1 MRLLLADHHPT
12 VLRALQTRLREEGLF
27 VVVGTASDAKTLI
40 KQAEAQ
46 RPDAILLDWELPG
59 NGIKDLIATLH
70 ALEPRP
76 RVIAMSSKLEK
87 GRAALVAGA
96 DAFVSKGED
105 SNWLIETLQILRSQ
119 SEGADKSS

>member
-12 VLRALQTRLREEGLF
+12 VLKALQTRLREEGIF
-27 VVVGTASDAKTLI
+27 VVVGTASDAKTLK

-59 NGIKDLIATLH
+59 RDSQELIAILH
-70 ALEPRP
+70 KLEPRP

-87 GRAALVAGA
+87 GRVALAAGA
-96 DAFVSKGED
+96 DAFISKGED
-105 SNWLIETLQILRSQ
+105 SNWLIETLQILKSQ
-119 SEGADKSS
+119 TEGADK